1 MDQAAQVNSWD
12 RLLMEN
18 GEKVQMNDPLF
29 SFFLSVFLFYPVL
42 SHLLKTTCA
51 YMYNFM
57 LCGLH
62 LF

>member
-1 MDQAAQVNSWD
+1 
-12 RLLMEN
+12 MEN
-18 GEKVQMNDPLF
+18 GEKVEMSDPLF

-51 YMYNFM
+51 YNLM